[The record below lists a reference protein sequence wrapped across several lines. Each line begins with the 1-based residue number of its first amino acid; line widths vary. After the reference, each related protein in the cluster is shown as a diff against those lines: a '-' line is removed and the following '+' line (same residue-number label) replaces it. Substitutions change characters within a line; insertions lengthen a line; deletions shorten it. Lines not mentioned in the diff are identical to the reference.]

1 MTEKFVPGDKFRR
14 CQILGST
21 ILAEIKFQ
29 FILPLFATAFASC
42 FFFPPEPIPSSN
54 SLRPHRPLLFF
65 KPIPINSH
73 SITCKHL
80 LPTCK
85 IAQSEGNSLQFHQ
98 YWYLFVLIIFFFRFC
113 GNPFNLPI
121 NDNFLWNSLDDLN
134 SWVFGESY

>member
-1 MTEKFVPGDKFRR
+1 MTENFVPGDKFRR
-14 CQILGST
+14 CQ

-54 SLRPHRPLLFF
+54 SIRPHRPLLFF

-73 SITCKHL
+73 SIICKHL

-98 YWYLFVLIIFFFRFC
+98 YWYLFVLNFFCLDFMEILLIYPLTTIFC
-113 GNPFNLPI
+113 GTRWMI
-121 NDNFLWNSLDDLN
+121 
-134 SWVFGESY
+134 